1 MPILLTAKWLI
12 PLVHTL
18 TLAVLP
24 VVVETTDGKK
34 IRGELSGITAD
45 KLLVTAAGSTQELSF
60 DDLVSME
67 RTDFTP
73 KVPPATNVAFA
84 NGSRVFTGGLTFDGQ
99 GVLISPRRQAPL
111 LAPVKKLRS
120 IRFRKSSAETDA
132 QWLGLA
138 NVESKRDTL
147 VIRRPGNRL
156 DPQEGIILA
165 IKDAIVV
172 FDLDGTEIDAP
183 MNQLEG
189 IVFGGKAEVEK
200 TPPLRLTD
208 IYGSTWLLTSIKT
221 DADGE
226 SLNIQIDD
234 SLEHAI
240 PMDQVARID
249 WSSGVL
255 LLSAEKPSVSKF
267 TPYLA
272 TNVAPD
278 LVDRFFGPRQQGEA
292 DLQMNGG
299 SVLEYRL
306 DPEFKRFAGAV
317 VRGQADGVNGALK
330 VNIKLDDKLVW
341 SESLTDAQPRGFDI
355 ETGKARKVR
364 LEVGLGGDGDAGDNI
379 RLLRPRLL
387 K

>member
-1 MPILLTAKWLI
+1 M
-12 PLVHTL
+12 
-18 TLAVLP
+18 
-24 VVVETTDGKK
+24 
-34 IRGELSGITAD
+34 
-45 KLLVTAAGSTQELSF
+45 
-60 DDLVSME
+60 
-67 RTDFTP
+67 
-73 KVPPATNVAFA
+73 
-84 NGSRVFTGGLTFDGQ
+84 
-99 GVLISPRRQAPL
+99 
-111 LAPVKKLRS
+111 
-120 IRFRKSSAETDA
+120 
-132 QWLGLA
+132 
-138 NVESKRDTL
+138 
-147 VIRRPGNRL
+147 
-156 DPQEGIILA
+156 
-165 IKDAIVV
+165 

-226 SLNIQIDD
+226 SLNIQLDD

-341 SESLTDAQPRGFDI
+341 SESLTDGQPRGFDI